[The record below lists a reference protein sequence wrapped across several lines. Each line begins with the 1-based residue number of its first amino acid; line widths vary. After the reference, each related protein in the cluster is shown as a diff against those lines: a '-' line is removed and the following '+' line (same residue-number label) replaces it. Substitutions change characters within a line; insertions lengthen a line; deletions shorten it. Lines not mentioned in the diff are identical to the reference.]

1 MWVYFRVL
9 HFVPFS
15 YCLFLCQHYAV
26 SVTVALQYCLKSER
40 IVPFALFFFL
50 RIALAAVLDLLWF
63 YIKFKI
69 IYSSSVKT
77 VIGFSI

>member
-9 HFVPFS
+9 HSVPS
-15 YCLFLCQHYAV
+15 TYCLFLCQYYAV
-26 SVTVALQYCLKSER
+26 LVTVALQYCLKSER
-40 IVPFALFFFL
+40 IVPLALFFFL

-69 IYSSSVKT
+69 ISSSSV
-77 VIGFSI
+77 